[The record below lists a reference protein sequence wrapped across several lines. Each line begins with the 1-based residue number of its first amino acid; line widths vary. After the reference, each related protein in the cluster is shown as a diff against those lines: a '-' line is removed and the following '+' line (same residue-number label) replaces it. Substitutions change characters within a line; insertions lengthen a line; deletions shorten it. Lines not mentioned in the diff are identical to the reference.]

1 MTTFV
6 ETKQKRKGKC
16 KTKNKRMELTRVLSS
31 PIEHI
36 IKKSNEANMNDKQ
49 LLMYC
54 LTEYDKIINDD
65 TKNHSDY
72 IRSMQEQIS
81 EANEDDYVT
90 IGKIFK
96 LILSKSEQ
104 SSNIVKFLIKTIPD
118 ADFTEVMKGGNHIVN
133 DGGGLCDYIVKK
145 FPETYVRFSGH
156 YNDKTKNTYTGPQMG
171 ITGYVGDFV
180 IHIVFGIIEFP
191 GKKRVTWFQTE
202 GSPNP
207 PGSDLFGV
215 VKNIISEP
223 SKATR
228 RTNEFVKHGADYF
241 VYKYFDENIGAI
253 GASVITDKSP
263 KIIELDNTKLT
274 NEKHKFKTISEVE
287 KAITSSNQLI
297 VPKPI
302 SIGGKKTRKK
312 YCKNPNINHENGSL
326 NRYQLSLIINNN
338 LL

>member
-156 YNDKTKNTYTGPQMG
+156 YNDKTKNTYTKQ
-171 ITGYVGDFV
+171 
-180 IHIVFGIIEFP
+180 IIIR
-191 GKKRVTWFQTE
+191 KQYMHMKQA
-202 GSPNP
+202 
-207 PGSDLFGV
+207 LY
-215 VKNIISEP
+215 
-223 SKATR
+223 TR
-228 RTNEFVKHGADYF
+228 
-241 VYKYFDENIGAI
+241 
-253 GASVITDKSP
+253 TDKQSRGTRSSP
-263 KIIELDNTKLT
+263 LRGIRTRQ
-274 NEKHKFKTISEVE
+274 S
-287 KAITSSNQLI
+287 
-297 VPKPI
+297 
-302 SIGGKKTRKK
+302 GG
-312 YCKNPNINHENGSL
+312 L
-326 NRYQLSLIINNN
+326 NVRRERFHLHCWSRFAPHAVCSV
-338 LL
+338 